1 MRNRPTIK
9 DVAKR
14 AGVSYQTVSRVINN
28 SQRVSPETQAR
39 VNKAIK
45 ELGYRPSS
53 IARSMVQGKTFTIG
67 CISPNL
73 TDFVFAKIIDA
84 AQVEARDLGFFML
97 TVSAQNEEEAKALLE
112 EMLRRRVDG
121 LLILNPRED
130 HRYRHLQPFIKN
142 RIPIVFVK
150 DKAEDM
156 PVSSV
161 TCDGLKGGYQ
171 ATKYLLSLGHTSIAT
186 ITGLLNEEDARERL
200 EGYRR
205 TLSEAGIDERVAL
218 IRHGDWTE
226 GSGQRAAKRLVE
238 SGASFTAI
246 FAQNDRMAMGA
257 IHTLTTAGLSVP
269 GDVSVIGFDDAPFAS
284 FIHPPL
290 TTLHQPMGKLG
301 QKAAQLLAKAIQ
313 VPDSTPK
320 SVQFTPQL
328 IERHSCK
335 PV

>member
-28 SQRVSPETQAR
+28 SQRVSPETQAQ

-73 TDFVFAKIIDA
+73 TDFVFAKIIDT
-84 AQVEARDLGFFML
+84 AQVEVRHLGFFML
-97 TVSAQNEEEAKALLE
+97 TVSAQNEEEAKELLE

-130 HRYRHLQPFIKN
+130 HRYRHLQPFIQN
-142 RIPIVFVK
+142 GIPIVFVK

-205 TLSEAGIDERVAL
+205 ALSEAGIDERASL

-226 GSGQRAAKRLVE
+226 GSGQRTAKRLVE
-238 SGASFTAI
+238 SGVSFTAI

-269 GDVSVIGFDDAPFAS
+269 GDVSVIGFDNAPFAS

-301 QKAAQLLAKAIQ
+301 QKAAQLLAKAIK
-313 VPDSTPK
+313 VPDSPPK